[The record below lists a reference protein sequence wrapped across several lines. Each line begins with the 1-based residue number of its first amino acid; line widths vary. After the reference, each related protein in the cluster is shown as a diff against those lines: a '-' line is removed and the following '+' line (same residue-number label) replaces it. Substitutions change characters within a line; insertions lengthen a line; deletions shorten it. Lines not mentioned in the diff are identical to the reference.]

1 MAAKD
6 DPVIDLMEEEEEE
19 WPEVGAQNPEEAEWY
34 TEKINNV
41 FDHLSE
47 LIHQDTKTAL
57 GQTIQNFKKIVVRQW
72 ATMGDADVDVILK
85 TIKDPTAVYLRQ
97 HLTSRGVEVVDPP
110 EDLPT
115 GQEFLQQLPEWARW
129 AKETAFI
136 MDIFEHMA
144 RAHEHLSEVCA
155 NVSALAKVTDK
166 ATLLSVINRSCPPT
180 CTAQHPGGVFEP
192 S

>member
-6 DPVIDLMEEEEEE
+6 DPVIDLMDEEEEE

-47 LIHQDTKTAL
+47 LLHRDTKMAL

-72 ATMGDADVDVILK
+72 AAMGDADVDVIIK
-85 TIKDPTAVYLRQ
+85 TIKDPTAMYLRQ
-97 HLTSRGVEVVDPP
+97 HLTGSGVKVVDPP

-115 GQEFLQQLPEWARW
+115 GQFL
-129 AKETAFI
+129 
-136 MDIFEHMA
+136 
-144 RAHEHLSEVCA
+144 
-155 NVSALAKVTDK
+155 
-166 ATLLSVINRSCPPT
+166 
-180 CTAQHPGGVFEP
+180 
-192 S
+192 